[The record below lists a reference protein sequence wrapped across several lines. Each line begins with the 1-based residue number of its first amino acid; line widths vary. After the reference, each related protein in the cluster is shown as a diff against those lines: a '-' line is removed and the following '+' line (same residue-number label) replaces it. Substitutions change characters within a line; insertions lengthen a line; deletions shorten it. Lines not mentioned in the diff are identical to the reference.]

1 MIPGVDELLTGWGNT
16 SPSRANVVAPRTAE
30 EVTELLS
37 APGGARIARGLGRS
51 YGDAAQC
58 GGGTVI
64 SNRSLWHLSAID
76 PATGLVTAGA
86 GVSIDEILQVALPAG
101 FFVPVTPGTRQVTV
115 GGAIAADIHGKNH
128 HVDGSFMNHVVSM
141 ELVTPSG
148 TLTVTPESD
157 PALFWATAG
166 GMGLTGVI
174 TEATIRLLPVE
185 SAYVTVDTERF
196 NDLDSIMAAMYSGD
210 ANYRYSVAWVDC
222 MTKGAKMGRGVL
234 TRGDHAPRSLLSAKQ
249 AANPLAPPSGAKLE
263 VPFTPPSGLLNR
275 LSITAFNELWY
286 RKHPAKRDGE
296 VQSVGTF
303 FHPLD
308 GVSMWNRMH
317 GTRGFLQYQ
326 FVVDDAHGD
335 VVRQAIEVLSS
346 ESVPSFLAVL
356 KRFGPGDPG
365 PLSFPLEGWTL
376 ALDIPV
382 GPPQLPGIL
391 DRLDEMVASSG
402 GRLYLAKD
410 SRVSAEMLKIMYPRI
425 GELTDVRR
433 RVDPDGMLASD
444 LSRRLELH

>member
-1 MIPGVDELLTGWGNT
+1 MIPAHSEVLSGWGNT
-16 SPSRANVVAPRTAE
+16 APSRASVVAPRSAE
-30 EVTELLS
+30 EVAEVLS
-37 APGGARIARGLGRS
+37 APGGVRIGRGLGRS

-64 SNRSLWHLSAID
+64 SNRSLRHLSPID
-76 PATGLVTAGA
+76 PTTGLVTAGA
-86 GVSIDEILQVALPAG
+86 GVSIDELLQISLPQG

-128 HVDGSFMNHVVSM
+128 HVDGSFMHHVVSL
-141 ELVTPSG
+141 ELVTPVG
-148 TLTVTPESD
+148 TMTVTPESD

-166 GMGLTGVI
+166 GMGLTGIV

-185 SAYVTVDTERF
+185 TGYVTVDTERF
-196 NDLDSIMAAMYSGD
+196 NDLDSIMAAMYTGD
-210 ANYRYSVAWVDC
+210 ADYRYSVAWVDC

-234 TRGDHAPRSLLSAKQ
+234 TRGDHAVVAALDPTQ
-249 AANPLAPPSGAKLE
+249 AAHPLVTPSGAKLA

-296 VQSVGTF
+296 IQSIGTF

-317 GTRGFLQYQ
+317 GTKGFLQYQ
-326 FVVDDAHGD
+326 FAVDDAHGD

-346 ESVPSFLAVL
+346 EAVPSFLAVL

-365 PLSFPLEGWTL
+365 PLSFPIEGWTL
-376 ALDIPV
+376 ALDVPV
-382 GPPQLPGIL
+382 GPAQLPSIL
-391 DRLDEMVASSG
+391 DRLDEIVANAG

-410 SRVSAEMLKIMYPRI
+410 SRVSAEMLALMYPRI
-425 GELTDVRR
+425 PELAAVRR
-433 RVDPDGMLASD
+433 RVDPDGVLASD
-444 LSRRLELH
+444 LSRRLELP